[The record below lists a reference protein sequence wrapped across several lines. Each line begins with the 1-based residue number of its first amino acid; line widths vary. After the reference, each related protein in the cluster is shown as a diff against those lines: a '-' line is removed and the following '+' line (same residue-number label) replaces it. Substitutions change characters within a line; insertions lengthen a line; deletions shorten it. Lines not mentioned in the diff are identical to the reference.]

1 MAIDTQSA
9 MTPLYFPARP
19 ERRPQGVVPVDAPR
33 PALAL
38 AKLAGLVVLTTIGV
52 TIVTAVAVGTALFAI
67 LNMG

>member
-9 MTPLYFPARP
+9 MTPLYLQARP
-19 ERRPQGVVPVDAPR
+19 ERRPQGVVAVEAPR
-33 PALAL
+33 RALAL

-52 TIVTAVAVGTALFAI
+52 TMVTAVAAGSALFTI

>member
-9 MTPLYFPARP
+9 MTPLYFQARP
-19 ERRPQGVVPVDAPR
+19 ERPEPGLVPAVAPR
-33 PALAL
+33 RALAL

-52 TIVTAVAVGTALFAI
+52 TIVTAVAAGSAMFTI